1 MFIFVSFELLRQK
14 YSEIQQTLTD
24 TITEKEKLF
33 SKTQPKSPNWNK
45 MPSSSDANKFDSYL
59 IAKEKAK
66 IDERIEEMQ
75 QILEERRNLLKIRER
90 DLYES
95 KDLFDK
101 AYRMRYLE
109 TKPVPELVRKLHTSR
124 TQVYRILKFIKKQI
138 EEADFFIND
147 PFLFIYEKRS

>member
-1 MFIFVSFELLRQK
+1 MFIFVSYELLRQK

-33 SKTQPKSPNWNK
+33 SKTQPKSPNWDK
-45 MPSSSDANKFDSYL
+45 MSFSGDSNKFDSYL

-66 IDERIEEMQ
+66 IDERIEEIQ

-101 AYRMRYLE
+101 AYRMKYLE
-109 TKPVPELVRKLHTSR
+109 TKSVPELVRKLHTSR

-147 PFLFIYEKRS
+147 PFLFIYGKRS

>member
-1 MFIFVSFELLRQK
+1 
-14 YSEIQQTLTD
+14 
-24 TITEKEKLF
+24 
-33 SKTQPKSPNWNK
+33 

-95 KDLFDK
+95 KNLFDK
-101 AYRMRYLE
+101 AYRMKYLE

-147 PFLFIYEKRS
+147 PLLFIYEKRS